1 MLGRRPF
8 LHATLAGTGCLVCA
22 GLGAGALSGVAYAAD
37 APELVQG
44 PDYTLRFVGSQREAI
59 MTGRREARLDLRTLR
74 GVPHLCG
81 LGPME
86 GLTGEVTILDGRP
99 SLARVGP
106 DGALHVEEAFDVGV
120 PFFVWA
126 EVAGWRTMPVP
137 EAVRSYAEL
146 ELFVGEAGR
155 AAGLTQAFPFTV
167 AGVPAQVAF
176 HVVNAKPGTALPA
189 NMAAHAAEQVNYT
202 LAGRQAT
209 LVGFWSA
216 EHAGVFTPMDSRM
229 HVHFQSAANDVSGHV
244 DGLDLGSGGMTL
256 GLPMPA

>member
-22 GLGAGALSGVAYAAD
+22 GLAAGALSGAAYAAD
-37 APELVQG
+37 APGLVQG
-44 PDYTLRFVGSQREAI
+44 PGYTLRSIGSQREAI
-59 MTGRREARLDLRTLR
+59 MMGRRDARLDLHMLR
-74 GVPHLCG
+74 GLPHLCG
-81 LGPME
+81 LGPIE
-86 GLTGEVTILDGRP
+86 GLAGEVTILDGRP
-99 SLARVGP
+99 SLARVGE
-106 DGALHVEEAFDVGV
+106 DGALRIEEAFDVGV

-126 EVAGWRTMPVP
+126 EVAGWRTLPVP
-137 EAVRSYAEL
+137 DALRSYAEL

-167 AGVPAQVAF
+167 TGAPAGVAF
-176 HVVNAKPGTALPA
+176 HVVNAKPGAAMPA
-189 NMAAHAAEQVNYT
+189 NMAAHAAEQVNYA

-229 HVHFQSAANDVSGHV
+229 HVHLQTAANDVSGHV
-244 DGLDLGSGGMTL
+244 DGLNLGGGGMVL
-256 GLPMPA
+256 RLPMPA